1 MIYIKKY
8 YNIKNVIVDNILVYK
23 HKLVMLDY
31 HLIKLYNNDEFKIRE
46 VVPLKKIIKAILN
59 FSVLKCGG
67 SL

>member
-1 MIYIKKY
+1 
-8 YNIKNVIVDNILVYK
+8 
-23 HKLVMLDY
+23 MLDY